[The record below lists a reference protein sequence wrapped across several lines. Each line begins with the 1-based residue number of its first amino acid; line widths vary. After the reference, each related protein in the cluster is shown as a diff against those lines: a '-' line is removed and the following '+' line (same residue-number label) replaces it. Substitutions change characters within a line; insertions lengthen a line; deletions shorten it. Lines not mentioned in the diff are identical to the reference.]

1 MMFRFLVSLFII
13 CISLNANANN
23 NVTDLYNNGVTK
35 WEHKVFEGQSVYTI
49 VNHKGKR
56 ALKAASD
63 GKASGLLLKKKI
75 DLQKTPFMSWSWLA
89 ENKLPQFNE
98 RIKSGDDFVA
108 RVYVVIDGGLVVWN
122 SKSLSYVW
130 SSNQSKGQVWNN
142 PFTGSK
148 VKMLSVRGK
157 EDNLGQW
164 QNEKR
169 NVYQDLIKY
178 FGDKGSDS
186 ANQNAYRFIDV
197 VAIMTD
203 TDNSKGKAESYYGDI
218 IFSAK

>member
-1 MMFRFLVSLFII
+1 MYRLLFTVSLI
-13 CISLNANANN
+13 CISLNASADN
-23 NVTDLYNNGVTK
+23 NVTDLNNNAVQK
-35 WEHKVFEGQSVYTI
+35 WEHKVFAGETSYSI

-56 ALKAASD
+56 ALKALSD
-63 GKASGLLLKKKI
+63 GKASGLLLKSRI
-75 DLQKTPFMSWSWLA
+75 DLQKTPFISWSWLA
-89 ENKLPQFNE
+89 EKNLPQFNE

-108 RVYVVIDGGLVVWN
+108 RVYVVIDGGLIVWN

-148 VKMLSVRGK
+148 VKMISVRGK
-157 EDNLGQW
+157 EDKLGQW

-178 FGDKGSDS
+178 FGDKGSE
-186 ANQNAYRFIDV
+186 NTNLNAYRFIDV

-203 TDNSKGKAESYYGDI
+203 TDNSKSKAEAYYGDV